1 MKASGSPRPYPGEG
15 QGVRAVGGGFDVIV
29 ANPPY
34 IRQEWLAPYK
44 AYWQGR
50 FKSYSGTADIF
61 TYFYEL
67 GVELLRDGGRLGF
80 ITSGS
85 WVRGNFGGPLR
96 KYLAENAKVDSMID
110 FGEFQP
116 FEGAEMIRP
125 TIAVLTK
132 QPPGGPMRLFKWL
145 TAGSPPENLSD
156 VIANALTMRTD
167 HLGEETGSWSRTM

>member
-1 MKASGSPRPYPGEG
+1 M
-15 QGVRAVGGGFDVIV
+15 RAGLGGFDVIV

-44 AYWQGR
+44 AYWQRR
-50 FKSYSGTADIF
+50 FKSYAGTADIF

-85 WVRGNFGGPLR
+85 WVRGNFAAPLR
-96 KYLAENAKVDSMID
+96 KYLADSAKVESMID

-116 FEGAEMIRP
+116 FR
-125 TIAVLTK
+125 
-132 QPPGGPMRLFKWL
+132 GG
-145 TAGSPPENLSD
+145 
-156 VIANALTMRTD
+156 
-167 HLGEETGSWSRTM
+167 